1 MARGGINKALVQRA
15 RESLL
20 ARGERPSI
28 DAVRIELGNT
38 GSKSTIH
45 RYLRELEEA
54 APAASSGMAQGAP
67 ALTDALAA
75 LVASLAQQLQDDSQA
90 FLDQAQAEL
99 EIKAA
104 ALEARTQAAEA
115 QLDQALTREAVL
127 QSALDQTT
135 EHLQISQS
143 SLQTEQTRNARL
155 SQARDD
161 LQVRLDDQLQRVQSL
176 EEQHRHSRDAL
187 QHYRDSVREQRE
199 QEQRR
204 HEAQVQMIQVEVRQ
218 LQQSA
223 IVRQDELTRL
233 NRSNERLLAEAAE
246 NERQLLVQREAHAN
260 EQANG
265 RLIAEQLQA
274 QLTQQRELAGDW
286 GRRAAQAEGAQ
297 AVLEQQLAELKAAEQ
312 HRIAAATIEATVIA
326 SPADNG
332 KPRTKKRPPSAGKAV
347 RGVSPKD

>member
-1 MARGGINKALVQRA
+1 MARGGINKALVQKA

-28 DAVRIELGNT
+28 DAIRIELGNT

-45 RYLRELEEA
+45 RYLREIEEVM
-54 APAASSGMAQGAP
+54 PAMAQSAP
-67 ALTDALAA
+67 ALTDALSG
-75 LVASLAQQLQDDSQA
+75 LVASLAQQLRDDSQA
-90 FLDQAQAEL
+90 YLDQAQADL
-99 EIKAA
+99 DGKAA
-104 ALEARTQAAEA
+104 ALEARIQAAET
-115 QLDQALTREAVL
+115 QLDQALAREAVL
-127 QSALDQTT
+127 QSALGQTN
-135 EHLQISQS
+135 EQLQVSQS

-155 SQARDD
+155 SQACDD
-161 LQVRLDDQLQRVQSL
+161 LQLRLEDQLQRVQSL

-233 NRSNERLLAEAAE
+233 NRSNERLLAEVAQS
-246 NERQLLVQREAHAN
+246 ERQLQLQHEAHVA
-260 EQANG
+260 EQASG
-265 RLIAEQLQA
+265 RRLAEQQDVE
-274 QLTQQRELAGDW
+274 LTRQRELASDW

-297 AVLEQQLAELKAAEQ
+297 AVLQQQVLELQAREQQ
-312 HRIAAATIEATVIA
+312 RIEIAVNEAQAAAL
-326 SPADNG
+326 PAG
-332 KPRTKKRPPSAGKAV
+332 AAKSGTKKRPPSAGKAV